1 MDLSLTESPAR
12 NCCHLPRGRSGAA
25 DETFRGVSFRRRPTG
40 SHIIWSK
47 FIKLKDIERLRYY
60 SHGYG
65 VLAIRYLT
73 CSTSW
78 LVWSL
83 LGRGAGSVFRI
94 ARSALS
100 SGPWVEGLPAR
111 SASEECGEWVSGRS
125 PFPWSMQ
132 YLPLASSLLWVLLF
146 DWCSVINNLIEPL
159 FLFSDSNDLYMIVK

>member
-1 MDLSLTESPAR
+1 MVKMDLSLTESPAR
-12 NCCHLPRGRSGAA
+12 NCCHLPRDRSGAA

-47 FIKLKDIERLRYY
+47 FIKLRDIERLRYY

-83 LGRGAGSVFRI
+83 LI
-94 ARSALS
+94 ARSTLS
-100 SGPWVEGLPAR
+100 SGPRVEGGLPAR
-111 SASEECGEWVSGRS
+111 GASEECGEWVVDLS

-132 YLPLASSLLWVLLF
+132 YLPFASSLLWVLLF
-146 DWCSVINNLIEPL
+146 DWCSVINTLIEPL
-159 FLFSDSNDLYMIVK
+159 FLYSDSNDLYMIIE